1 MRFRQSTVLVITA
14 AIFGLVSVLLAA
26 CVLLTRH
33 QVQSAEAT
41 SKRAAEFRQLGIDLG
56 NASDFLTN
64 QARIFSVT
72 GDQRYLTAYW
82 NEINVTKTRD
92 HAIAQLKLLGAPAD
106 ELALL
111 DKAKH
116 NSDALVNTEARSQR
130 LMEEALGVPE
140 ARMPAAI
147 AAFHLSRA
155 DEVLGPAA
163 KRDLARTIMF
173 DRTYDH
179 NKGLI
184 MTPVAQFENLM
195 NGRAAAAASSAK
207 HSADVWLEILIAIAL
222 FIPTAS
228 AAVLLLLHK
237 QVNLPIRGYS
247 RSLADGGDGAA
258 SLEPAG
264 TVELRQ
270 LARRSTPSRR
280 RAHCRLPRT
289 GP

>member
-82 NEINVTKTRD
+82 NEINVTRTRD

-130 LMEEALGVPE
+130 LMEEALGVSGGKD
-140 ARMPAAI
+140 ARC
-147 AAFHLSRA
+147 HRRVS
-155 DEVLGPAA
+155 
-163 KRDLARTIMF
+163 
-173 DRTYDH
+173 
-179 NKGLI
+179 
-184 MTPVAQFENLM
+184 PV
-195 NGRAAAAASSAK
+195 
-207 HSADVWLEILIAIAL
+207 
-222 FIPTAS
+222 
-228 AAVLLLLHK
+228 
-237 QVNLPIRGYS
+237 
-247 RSLADGGDGAA
+247 
-258 SLEPAG
+258 
-264 TVELRQ
+264 
-270 LARRSTPSRR
+270 PSRR
-280 RAHCRLPRT
+280 NARPRRQARAGANDHVRPHLRP
-289 GP
+289 